1 MNSITL
7 NFAGAGNRLQ
17 ETGSIPQHE
26 IILLAQ
32 MISGLQPLTP
42 MGQGGDA
49 QKRLLAEL
57 NHTAEVSNAAFTQA
71 CASLSINPMWV
82 GQKYADQLVCRT
94 LFTGVSV
101 QAVMVVTDET
111 HKSQSNLI
119 KGLFGLALSH
129 RIFGRA
135 TLVDLYQMS
144 GERGLAD
151 VHEAT
156 IRVIQTRDSFT
167 QFLLEEAGKAITSA
181 GDLWNANIRNKLR
194 DIAFEAI
201 DLETAVVSNEE
212 EVARIKKAVDV
223 LLHVVGVTP
232 LHVV

>member
-26 IILLAQ
+26 MILLAQ
-32 MISGLQPLTP
+32 MISGLQPLIP
-42 MGQGGDA
+42 KVQAGDA
-49 QKRLLAEL
+49 QKRLLAEF
-57 NHTAEVSNAAFTQA
+57 NHTAEVSNTAFQQA
-71 CASLSINPMWV
+71 CASLSINPMWI

-94 LFTGVSV
+94 LFTRVSV
-101 QAVMVVTDET
+101 QSVVVTDET
-111 HKSQSNLI
+111 HNSQSNLI
-119 KGLFGLALSH
+119 KGLFGLAVSH

-135 TLVDLYQMS
+135 TLVDLYQVS

-167 QFLLEEAGKAITSA
+167 QFLLEEADKAITSA

-201 DLETAVVSNEE
+201 SLETAVVSNEE
-212 EVARIKKAVDV
+212 EVARIKRAVDA
-223 LLHVVGVTP
+223 LLQGVGITP